1 MQIAPKRELQAT
13 PVKHEI
19 NYQQVEWFAR
29 GLAFNIFD
37 IKPEA

>member
-1 MQIAPKRELQAT
+1 MQIAPKKET

-19 NYQQVEWFAR
+19 NYQQVVWFAR